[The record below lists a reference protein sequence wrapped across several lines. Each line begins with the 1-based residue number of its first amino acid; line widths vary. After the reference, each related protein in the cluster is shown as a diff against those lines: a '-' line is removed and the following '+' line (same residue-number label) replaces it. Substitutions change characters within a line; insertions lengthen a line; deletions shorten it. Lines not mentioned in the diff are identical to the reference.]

1 MAQSILDAANVI
13 IPTGNPSE
21 GCYDGK
27 GGNKE
32 GGCQYE
38 HALTCHIQNWVIDM

>member
-27 GGNKE
+27 E
-32 GGCQYE
+32 GRGIYQYE
-38 HALTCHIQNWVIDM
+38 HALRCHLQNWVIDM